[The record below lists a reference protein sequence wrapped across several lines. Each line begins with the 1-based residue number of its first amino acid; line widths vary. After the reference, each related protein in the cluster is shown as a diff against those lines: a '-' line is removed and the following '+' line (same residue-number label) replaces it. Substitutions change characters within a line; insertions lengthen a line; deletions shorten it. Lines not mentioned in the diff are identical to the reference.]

1 MSQFTLQN
9 NFLIFHVYYRP
20 PYSFIEDNSRTS
32 EMAIERDKDKDEQRK
47 PSEKQQQQ
55 QQQQQQP
62 LHLPLFT
69 LEHPFANHAF
79 YDDEDYLE
87 NEASKEGQ
95 NGKILFG
102 YTLHHA
108 KFSLMNVVKLI
119 HKMI

>member
-1 MSQFTLQN
+1 MVYTKLQKNSDKKKLFLFFMS
-9 NFLIFHVYYRP
+9 RP

-32 EMAIERDKDKDEQRK
+32 EMAIERDKDKNDQRK
-47 PSEKQQQQ
+47 PSEQQQQQQQQHQ

-87 NEASKEGQ
+87 NEAAKDGQ
-95 NGKILFG
+95 SGEPFLN
-102 YTLHHA
+102 
-108 KFSLMNVVKLI
+108 
-119 HKMI
+119 

>member
-1 MSQFTLQN
+1 MVYTKLQKNYDQKKLFLFFMS
-9 NFLIFHVYYRP
+9 RP

-32 EMAIERDKDKDEQRK
+32 EMAIERDKDKNDQRK
-47 PSEKQQQQ
+47 PSEQQQQQQQQHQ

-87 NEASKEGQ
+87 NEAAKDGQ
-95 NGKILFG
+95 NGKILIG
-102 YTLHHA
+102 
-108 KFSLMNVVKLI
+108 
-119 HKMI
+119 